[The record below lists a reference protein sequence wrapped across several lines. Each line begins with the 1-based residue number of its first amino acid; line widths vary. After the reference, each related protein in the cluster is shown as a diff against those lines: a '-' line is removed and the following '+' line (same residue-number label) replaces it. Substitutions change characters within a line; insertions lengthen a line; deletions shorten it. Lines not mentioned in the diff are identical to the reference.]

1 MAGMTILR
9 SWPGPLAVFVV
20 TAALAVAPSGSANA
34 STIASPERGG
44 VQLYVAPWGSDH
56 NAGSRDHP
64 FATIGRAQQAVRA
77 RIPDINSDIVVNLRG
92 GTYTLARPLGL
103 GNTDSG
109 HNGHRVSWQAYGY
122 GTSHRERVTISGGR
136 TVAGWHPDKGVWR
149 ADVGAL
155 ETRQLYVADR
165 RAARA
170 TLGKGLPGKVTMT
183 ATGYVT
189 TSPVPRSWHAP
200 RDLELMYRP
209 TGYLEGRCGVAAI
222 RASGK
227 QTKITM
233 RQPCWSLAQALYG
246 TAGLQTPVSV
256 DNSSSFLSRPG
267 TWYLDRTKPGHHELL
282 YRPRPGENPGRTT
295 VIAPVLGTLVNGTVA
310 HDLTVRG
317 FTFAY
322 ASWLG
327 PNDPAGFAGA
337 WSMYLRPAPGGE
349 TSLLTVPGAVT
360 FQSAQ
365 RVDIEGNRFIHLG
378 GQGLELDRSSSHN
391 VVRGNLVTDISDG
404 GIQLGVVPPETT
416 GTNRGNRIV
425 GNSINRV
432 GQDNHAAS
440 GIWDAGS
447 QDITIEHNQINDVPY
462 SGITSGP
469 ADDVHGLMHGNRII
483 GNRITRTNLVL
494 DDGGGIYLRGEQ
506 GSSYAD
512 GGIVRDNAVS
522 DSRNGFWRVGI
533 YTDDSTNRLTVVHNA
548 VYNYVA
554 SIGGCSEE
562 WGNRPVQNI
571 RYVGNYWDD
580 AVPDWVPR
588 RSYPG
593 AWVPADTQH
602 PEDGCGNPHDL
613 HFAGN
618 SLLEP
623 ASPAQACAS
632 NPGCAL
638 ILRFAGPGP
647 AEQRLLAF

>member
-1 MAGMTILR
+1 MAGMTILPSR
-9 SWPGPLAVFVV
+9 RGFLAVVAV
-20 TAALAVAPSGSANA
+20 TAALAVAPSGSAEA
-34 STIASPERGG
+34 TPERGG

-56 NAGSRDHP
+56 ARGTRDHP
-64 FATIGRAQQAVRA
+64 FATIGQAQRAVRA
-77 RIPDINSDIVVNLRG
+77 RTTGMTQDIVVNLLA
-92 GTYTLARPLGL
+92 GTYTLAQPLSLNAGD
-103 GNTDSG
+103 GG
-109 HNGHRVSWQAYGY
+109 RNGHRVSWQAYGY
-122 GTSHRERVTISGGR
+122 GTSHQERVTISGGR
-136 TVAGWHPDKGVWR
+136 PITGWHPDNGVWR
-149 ADVGAL
+149 ADVGPL

-189 TSPVPRSWHAP
+189 TSTAPRSWHAP
-200 RDLELMYRP
+200 RDLELLYRP
-209 TGYLEGRCGVAAI
+209 TGYLEGRCGVAGI
-222 RASGK
+222 HASGK

-233 RQPCWSLAQALYG
+233 RQPCWNLAKAMYG
-246 TAGLQTPVSV
+246 AAGRQTPVSV
-256 DNSSSFLSRPG
+256 DNSSSFLRRPG
-267 TWYLDRTKPGHHELL
+267 TWYLDRSRPNHHVLL
-282 YRPRPGENPGRTT
+282 YRARGGEDPRRVP
-295 VIAPVLGTLVNGTVA
+295 VIAPVLDTLVRGTAV

-337 WSMYLRPAPGGE
+337 WSMYLRTAPGGE
-349 TSLLTVPGAVT
+349 TSLLTVPGAVA
-360 FQSAQ
+360 FQSAH
-365 RVDIEGNRFIHLG
+365 RVDIEGTHLG
-378 GQGLELDRSSSHN
+378 AQGLELDRSSSDN
-391 VVRGNLVTDISDG
+391 VVRGNLFTDISDG
-404 GIQLGVVPPETT
+404 GTQLGVVPPETT

-425 GNSINRV
+425 GNSINHI

-447 QDITIEHNQINDVPY
+447 QNLIIEHNQINDVPY

-469 ADDVHGLMHGNRII
+469 ADDVRGLMHGNRII
-483 GNRITRTNLVL
+483 GNRIARTNLVL

-512 GGIVRDNAVS
+512 GGIVRDNAVT

-548 VYNYVA
+548 VYDYVA

-562 WGNRPVQNI
+562 WGGRPVQNI

-588 RSYPG
+588 RAYPG
-593 AWVPADTQH
+593 AWVPADAQH
-602 PEDGCGNPHDL
+602 PEDGCGNPHNL

-618 SLLEP
+618 TRLEP
-623 ASPAQACAS
+623 ANPAQACAS

-638 ILRFAGPGP
+638 ILRFAGPRP
-647 AEQRLLAF
+647 AEQRLLAAWR